1 MQVTCFFFFFFF
13 FFRFIRESNLLE
25 AEQMFY
31 WLLNIR
37 NKSLL
42 FIQGDFQKSSMGETG
57 AKLVNWERESS
68 AWCSKSPEGKMKL
81 SHYNTC
87 SFWGNRQLARIH
99 QWYQITAGSERW
111 FHGSGLYVMVM
122 GESLKFSGSES

>member
-1 MQVTCFFFFFFF
+1 MQVTCFFF

-42 FIQGDFQKSSMGETG
+42 FIQGDFQRSSMGETG
-57 AKLVNWERESS
+57 AKLVNLEREGSV
-68 AWCSKSPEGKMKL
+68 WHSKSSEGKMKL
-81 SHYNTC
+81 THYNTC
-87 SFWGNRQLARIH
+87 SFWGNRQLAQIH
-99 QWYQITAGSERW
+99 QWYQIRAGSERW
-111 FHGSGLYVMVM
+111 SHESGLYVMGT